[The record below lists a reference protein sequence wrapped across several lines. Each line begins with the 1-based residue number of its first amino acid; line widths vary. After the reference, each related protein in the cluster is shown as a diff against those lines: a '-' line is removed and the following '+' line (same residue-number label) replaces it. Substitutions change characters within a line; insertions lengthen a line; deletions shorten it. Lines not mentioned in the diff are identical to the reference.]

1 VFNVADCG
9 ITVGAVL
16 LIVFGMFG
24 GKSEDGVR

>member
-16 LIVFGMFG
+16 LILFGLRA
-24 GKSEDGVR
+24 GKSDVR